1 MLSTAAASALI
12 DSCQCSW
19 KLESSIASTS
29 SPGSSTASSSGV
41 PMLPQALALS
51 PAASSI
57 DSSIVVVVVL
67 PLVPVIASHFASLVP
82 RIRQASSTS
91 PMTGMP
97 AAAAAASTG
106 WSGRQPGEV
115 TTRSMSPS
123 GRDSTC
129 WAPRRMST
137 SKTSRIW
144 TFSLTSEVSSPS
156 MTMTSAPRTPRP
168 VTRMRSPAREE
179 LGPLKASGIAATAVP
194 ASGFAAGEVSAAE
207 LSAGAVSG
215 RFSANSRHP
224 FGVEEADAGDDE
236 ECGDDPESDHDRH
249 FGPALEFE
257 VMLQRRHPEHPFAG
271 GPERHDLDD
280 HGQGD
285 DDEESAEDDEQQFGP
300 RHDRQSGEGTAEGQR
315 ARVAHED
322 LRR

>member
-1 MLSTAAASALI
+1 M
-12 DSCQCSW
+12 
-19 KLESSIASTS
+19 
-29 SPGSSTASSSGV
+29 
-41 PMLPQALALS
+41 
-51 PAASSI
+51 
-57 DSSIVVVVVL
+57 
-67 PLVPVIASHFASLVP
+67 
-82 RIRQASSTS
+82 R
-91 PMTGMP
+91 
-97 AAAAAASTG
+97 
-106 WSGRQPGEV
+106 
-115 TTRSMSPS
+115 PS
-123 GRDSTC
+123 GRVSTC

-156 MTMTSAPRTPRP
+156 MTMTSAPRSPRWTAAGNPVTPRP

-179 LGPLKASGIAATAVP
+179 LGPLSASGIAAAGVP
-194 ASGFAAGEVSAAE
+194 ASGLAAGAPSAGEVPAAE
-207 LSAGAVSG
+207 PSAGEVAAGAVSG

-257 VMLQRRHPEHPFAG
+257 VVLQRRHPEHPFAG
-271 GPERHDLDD
+271 GLERHDLDD